1 MRFPTL
7 VFVLSGLALLGCGGS
22 TTSDGASTG
31 GKAGSAGGG
40 AGGSSGSG
48 GSGAGGS
55 GGVAGSGGIAG
66 SAGVFLGG
74 YLADALGESQPKIS
88 RHLAYL
94 RGTGLVSTRRDGKW
108 VYYGIDDGLDRD
120 VRRVL
125 DTTLS
130 SIRYSNPIAN
140 AEASGYSD
148 SAQTREVEVDDWS
161 PNEMAIHLL

>member
-1 MRFPTL
+1 MNEV
-7 VFVLSGLALLGCGGS
+7 VFADLEKLFLAL
-22 TTSDGASTG
+22 SDQTRLRLLSLM
-31 GKAGSAGGG
+31 
-40 AGGSSGSG
+40 SG
-48 GSGAGGS
+48 GEVS
-55 GGVAGSGGIAG
+55 V
-66 SAGVFLGG
+66 G

-108 VYYGIDDGLDRD
+108 VYYDIDDGLDRD

>member
-1 MRFPTL
+1 MNEF
-7 VFVLSGLALLGCGGS
+7 VFADLEKLFLAL
-22 TTSDGASTG
+22 SDQTRLRLLSLM
-31 GKAGSAGGG
+31 
-40 AGGSSGSG
+40 SG
-48 GSGAGGS
+48 GEVS
-55 GGVAGSGGIAG
+55 V
-66 SAGVFLGG
+66 G

-140 AEASGYSD
+140 AEVSGYSD
-148 SAQTREVEVDDWS
+148 SAQTREIEFDDWS

>member
-1 MRFPTL
+1 MNEV
-7 VFVLSGLALLGCGGS
+7 VFADLEKLFLAL
-22 TTSDGASTG
+22 SDQTRLRLLSLM
-31 GKAGSAGGG
+31 
-40 AGGSSGSG
+40 SG
-48 GSGAGGS
+48 GEVS
-55 GGVAGSGGIAG
+55 V
-66 SAGVFLGG
+66 G

-140 AEASGYSD
+140 AEVSGYSD

>member
-1 MRFPTL
+1 MNEV
-7 VFVLSGLALLGCGGS
+7 VFADLEKLFLAL
-22 TTSDGASTG
+22 SDQTRLRLLSLM
-31 GKAGSAGGG
+31 
-40 AGGSSGSG
+40 SG
-48 GSGAGGS
+48 GEVS
-55 GGVAGSGGIAG
+55 V
-66 SAGVFLGG
+66 G

-140 AEASGYSD
+140 AEVSGYSD
-148 SAQTREVEVDDWS
+148 SAQTREIEFDDWS